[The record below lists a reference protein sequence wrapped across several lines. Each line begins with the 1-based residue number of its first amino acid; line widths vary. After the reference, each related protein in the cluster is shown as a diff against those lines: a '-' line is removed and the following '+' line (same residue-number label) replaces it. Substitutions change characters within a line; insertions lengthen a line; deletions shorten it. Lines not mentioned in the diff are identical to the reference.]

1 MKHKCCI
8 AVLFLALAFPL
19 VVSGLTIEE
28 EKKYG
33 KEMYLQIAGSVPINN
48 DPYISIYLQGVKN
61 RLESVTS
68 LPFPITL
75 TIIES
80 QAVNAFAAIG
90 GYVYVTTGLI
100 GFSES
105 EEEFAGVLAHE
116 LAHIT
121 RRHVAKRLEKEKYIN
136 IGMLA
141 TVLAGVLVGD
151 SKAKEAIMV
160 GGMASAQALSLKYS
174 REDEDEADRLG
185 ATVADNAGYSGLG
198 IAEFLKKLR
207 TSGRETTIPQYL
219 LTHPYHEERI
229 AKIEGAWG
237 GSKTRVDTSFYP
249 FLAIRANLLHRPPGA
264 GIKEIWLNKYRK
276 DKNDP
281 MNAYGASL
289 AFMSTGDT
297 GASVK
302 VASKIQSPYRGL
314 FLGEMLV
321 NARKWK
327 EAAEVLETQKE
338 PIPVFFLAKAYEGDG
353 KAERAV
359 STLRNLVPYGPA
371 FPEIYYKLGMLSGR
385 TGKEAEGYE
394 YLGRYYLVTGKHDL
408 AKTNLEKA
416 VSRYGI
422 NSKEAQELLRLLDGM
437 KKPE

>member
-8 AVLFLALAFPL
+8 AVLFLVLALPL
-19 VVSGLTIEE
+19 ALFGLTTEE

-33 KEMYLQIAGSVPINN
+33 KQMYLQIAGSAPINN
-48 DPYISIYLQGVKN
+48 DPYISIYLQGIKN
-61 RLESVTS
+61 RLEGATN

-80 QAVNAFAAIG
+80 QTVNAFASIG
-90 GYVYVTTGLI
+90 GYIYVTTGLI

-105 EEEFAGVLAHE
+105 EEECAGVLAHE

-136 IGMLA
+136 VGMLA
-141 TVLAGVLVGD
+141 TMLAAALVGD

-160 GGMASAQALSLKYS
+160 GGMASAQTLSLKYS

-185 ATVADNAGYSGLG
+185 AAVADRAGYSGLG

-207 TSGRETTIPQYL
+207 SSGRETMIPQYL

-229 AKIEGAWG
+229 VRIEGAWG
-237 GSKTRVDTSFYP
+237 DSKTRVDTSFYP

-264 GIKEIWLNKYRK
+264 GTKEIWQNKYRK
-276 DKNDP
+276 DMNDP
-281 MNAYGASL
+281 TNAYGASL
-289 AFMSTGDT
+289 AFMSAGNTDE
-297 GASVK
+297 SVK
-302 VASKIQSPYRGL
+302 VASKIRSPYRNL

-321 NARKWK
+321 YARKWK
-327 EAAEVLETQKE
+327 EAEEALEAQKE
-338 PIPVFFLAKAYEGDG
+338 PIPSFLLAKAYEGNG
-353 KAERAV
+353 KTEMAV

-394 YLGRYYLVTGKHDL
+394 YLGKYYLETGKHDL

-422 NSKEAQELLRLLDGM
+422 NSKEAQELLKLLDGM

>member
-8 AVLFLALAFPL
+8 AVLFLVLSLPLALSA
-19 VVSGLTIEE
+19 LTTEE

-33 KEMYLQIAGSVPINN
+33 KQMYLQIAGSATINN

-61 RLESVTS
+61 RLEGVTS
-68 LPFPITL
+68 IPFPITL
-75 TIIES
+75 TVIES
-80 QAVNAFAAIG
+80 QTVNAFASIG
-90 GYVYVTTGLI
+90 GYIYVTTGLI

-141 TVLAGVLVGD
+141 TMLAAGLVGD
-151 SKAKEAIMV
+151 SKAKEAMMV
-160 GGMASAQALSLKYS
+160 GGMASAQTLSLKYS

-185 ATVADNAGYSGLG
+185 ASVADRAGYNALG

-207 TSGRETTIPQYL
+207 TSGRDTAIPQYL

-229 AKIEGAWG
+229 IRIEGAWG
-237 GSKTRVDTSFYP
+237 RSKTRVDTSFYP
-249 FLAIRANLLHRPPGA
+249 FLSIRANLLHRPPGA
-264 GIKEIWLNKYRK
+264 GTKEIWLNKYHK
-276 DKNDP
+276 DMNDP
-281 MNAYGASL
+281 TNAYGASL
-289 AFMSTGDT
+289 AFMSAGDT
-297 GASVK
+297 GESVK
-302 VASKIQSPYRGL
+302 VASKIQSPYRNL

-321 NARKWK
+321 NAREWK
-327 EAAEVLETQKE
+327 EAAEVLETQKD
-338 PIPVFFLAKAYEGDG
+338 PIPMFFLAKAYEGNG
-353 KAERAV
+353 KTEMAV
-359 STLRNLVPYGPA
+359 SALRSLVSYGPV

-394 YLGRYYLVTGKHDL
+394 YLGRYYLETGKRDL

-416 VSRYGI
+416 VSRYGM
-422 NSKEAQELLRLLDGM
+422 NSKEAQEVLKLLDGM